1 MTKKA
6 AYAVLAVFFAWSVL
20 DFVMHRIILGG
31 SYQETASMWRPVA
44 EMHMGLIYLGTLIF
58 ATVFVAIYA
67 LFFAEKGPLPGLKY
81 GLLLGVGTGFSMG
94 YGSYAVMPIPFSM
107 AFAWFAGT
115 VVETVV
121 AGLIVGSMIKQ

>member
-6 AYAVLAVFFAWSVL
+6 MYAVLAVFFTWSVL
-20 DFVMHRIILGG
+20 DFIMHRIILGE
-31 SYQETASMWRPVA
+31 SYQETAGMWRPAA

-58 ATVFVAIYA
+58 ATVFVAIYTL
-67 LFFAEKGPLPGLKY
+67 LFGEKGLLPGLKY
-81 GLLLGVGTGFSMG
+81 GLLLGIGMGFSMG

-107 AFAWFAGT
+107 AFTWFTGT
-115 VVETVV
+115 VVESVA